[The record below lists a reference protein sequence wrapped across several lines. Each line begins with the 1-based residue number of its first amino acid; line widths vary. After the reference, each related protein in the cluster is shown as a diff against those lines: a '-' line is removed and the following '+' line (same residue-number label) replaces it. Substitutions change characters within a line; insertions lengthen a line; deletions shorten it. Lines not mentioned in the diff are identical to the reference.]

1 MTTRESIQWFKQ
13 TFRTQLQNATQQT
26 PYSIDLLCALAYQ
39 ETGYIWSSMAGKLS
53 LAEIALLAVGDTLDT
68 PNRKAFPKDKQALL
82 NAPNGAAMFAIARE
96 QLVKMAKHVK
106 GYSGAVANPNKF
118 CHGFGIFQYDL
129 QHYLTN
135 PTYFLEKKWSDVDTC
150 FSHCIEELNAAKAR
164 QGWRSKTALTDQEKV
179 FVAIAYNKGSAN
191 LSKGFKQG
199 FKSADGKYYGENI
212 FDYLRLSQSIP
223 ATTDTDSVVT
233 PTPFA
238 PLPAPTPVLSD
249 KKIYRVKVTSNQ
261 LNLRSEPKVPRDN
274 PGSNVKTKLPNGHLV
289 SWLSGKTTDKFLE
302 VETSLN
308 GAYFKGYVAQEFL
321 ELVKDNTNVIPVSEP
336 STTDP
341 DTGIVAVYMP
351 RAVGSVTKRT
361 AIANALSLNE
371 PGQPVRNQTGIP
383 ADLKQSLLTIIDWL
397 NVDKPA
403 NKRYQPVGNSTF
415 CNIYA
420 HDYCFLAGV
429 YFPRV
434 WWTPGAI
441 AKLATNETVQ
451 PLYGNTI
458 EEMRANNLYR
468 WLRDFGERFGW
479 RQTGELTKLQ
489 NAANIGGIGLIIAR
503 RKDDGR
509 SGHVVV
515 VAPEN
520 EMGSAKRDANGT
532 VFSPLQ
538 SQAGSRNFKFGRGS
552 TDWWLGEQFA
562 EHAFWIH
569 A

>member
-1 MTTRESIQWFKQ
+1 M
-13 TFRTQLQNATQQT
+13 
-26 PYSIDLLCALAYQ
+26 
-39 ETGYIWSSMAGKLS
+39 
-53 LAEIALLAVGDTLDT
+53 
-68 PNRKAFPKDKQALL
+68 
-82 NAPNGAAMFAIARE
+82 
-96 QLVKMAKHVK
+96 
-106 GYSGAVANPNKF
+106 
-118 CHGFGIFQYDL
+118 
-129 QHYLTN
+129 
-135 PTYFLEKKWSDVDTC
+135 
-150 FSHCIEELNAAKAR
+150 
-164 QGWRSKTALTDQEKV
+164 
-179 FVAIAYNKGSAN
+179 AIAYNKGSAN

-199 FKSADGKYYGENI
+199 FKSADGKFYGENI
-212 FDYLRLSQSIP
+212 FEYLRLSQSIP

-321 ELVKDNTNVIPVSEP
+321 ELVKDNTAIPVSEP

-341 DTGIVAVYMP
+341 ATGIVAVYMP
-351 RAVGSVTKRT
+351 RAAGTITKRT

-371 PGQPVRNQTGIP
+371 QGQPVRNQTGIP
-383 ADLKQSLLTIIDWL
+383 ADLKQSLINIIEWL

-403 NKRYQPVGNSTF
+403 NKRYQPIGNSTF

-520 EMGSAKRDANGT
+520 EMGSAKRDAEGT
-532 VFSPLQ
+532 VLAPLQ